1 MLLKYS
7 SCNAWALTLTEGI
20 AVSVLLT
27 RLCPALMRRDARM
40 RARAARRVRA
50 MWHHPL
56 ALQRQHSNFTA
67 SAGRTKIVALLR
79 ANVSEARG
87 GAIGEHGT
95 RRAGRGGGESD
106 EASRGAEG
114 AAAVWCAPARPR
126 RMLGEAAPSLL
137 FSVLSLLG
145 AALAYLAQ
153 GALELRAARRRAGA
167 SPSGRAAAAGLAHI
181 GPCVRCSR

>member
-1 MLLKYS
+1 MRGHSRSPKASPSASYS
-7 SCNAWALTLTEGI
+7 RG
-20 AVSVLLT
+20 SVLRSRVAT
-27 RLCPALMRRDARM
+27 RACA
-40 RARAARRVRA
+40 RARRGACAQCGTTSWRCSA
-50 MWHHPL
+50 
-56 ALQRQHSNFTA
+56 NTA
-67 SAGRTKIVALLR
+67 ISRHLRGRTKIVALLP

-95 RRAGRGGGESD
+95 RRAGTGGGESD
-106 EASRGAEG
+106 EASRGAKD
-114 AAAVWCAPARPR
+114 ATAVWCAPARPH

-167 SPSGRAAAAGLAHI
+167 SLSGRAAAAGLAHI